1 MGRDIVEKYS
11 ITSDEFQVD
20 VNITGGKG
28 KVKIYE
34 VVFHEIEVATKAL
47 LDKVKEELIGA
58 VRISAEE
65 ILDPKALVKLKSR
78 FQKRAQELIESKLP
92 GIDKKREKYLVMNL
106 MIEMLGLGY
115 IDILLNDVNLE
126 EVVVMSAN
134 EPIRIFHKKY
144 GWLATNVY
152 FDTEMKIRDNFNTIA
167 RRVGRQITTLNPL
180 LDAHLLTGD
189 RANAVLYPISSKGN
203 TLTIRKFARDPWTV
217 TDFIKNKTGN
227 SDIFALIWFAIQ
239 YESNIIVSGGTG
251 SGKTSLLNVCMP
263 FIPPNHRIISIEDT
277 RELQLPSNLYWC
289 PLTTRQPNPEG
300 KGAITM
306 LDLLVNALRM
316 RPDRII
322 LGEMRKK
329 PQAEVL
335 FEAMHTGHSVYA
347 TVHAD
352 SVISTIQRLTNP
364 PIEVPANLLSAV
376 NMNVVM
382 FRNRRENIRRI
393 FQAGE
398 FLPSEEEGKSTIKAN
413 IIYRWN
419 AATDNIEP
427 HNKPI
432 RLLEDF
438 SRFTGLNELEI
449 KEDIAKKKKVLE
461 WMVKHNLRDSA
472 SVGKVFNAYYL
483 DPEYIVSAASKNNDP
498 KKIIED
504 LKV

>member
-1 MGRDIVEKYS
+1 
-11 ITSDEFQVD
+11 
-20 VNITGGKG
+20 
-28 KVKIYE
+28 
-34 VVFHEIEVATKAL
+34 
-47 LDKVKEELIGA
+47 
-58 VRISAEE
+58 
-65 ILDPKALVKLKSR
+65 
-78 FQKRAQELIESKLP
+78 
-92 GIDKKREKYLVMNL
+92 
-106 MIEMLGLGY
+106 
-115 IDILLNDVNLE
+115 
-126 EVVVMSAN
+126 
-134 EPIRIFHKKY
+134 
-144 GWLATNVY
+144 
-152 FDTEMKIRDNFNTIA
+152 
-167 RRVGRQITTLNPL
+167 
-180 LDAHLLTGD
+180 
-189 RANAVLYPISSKGN
+189 
-203 TLTIRKFARDPWTV
+203 
-217 TDFIKNKTGN
+217 
-227 SDIFALIWFAIQ
+227 
-239 YESNIIVSGGTG
+239 
-251 SGKTSLLNVCMP
+251 
-263 FIPPNHRIISIEDT
+263 
-277 RELQLPSNLYWC
+277 
-289 PLTTRQPNPEG
+289 
-300 KGAITM
+300 M